1 MVLAF
6 NQRISSN
13 QKNIIINQKTTT
25 HNQNPNLFNSN
36 LNHAILFILKDTVS
50 LFDLVKRET
59 MGDKWGSV
67 YLTLLDEAEHFL
79 TVAAIHATSLECKV
93 LAVHIWQWKHLRF
106 VVESHDGDNGI
117 RTCALPSQ
125 LERAIA
131 SCHFQHSISA
141 TIVAVGFDKVETSL
155 RGSKQNVRIML
166 TYKGAAL
173 IRFLTYYD
181 AFGLL

>member
-1 MVLAF
+1 
-6 NQRISSN
+6 
-13 QKNIIINQKTTT
+13 
-25 HNQNPNLFNSN
+25 
-36 LNHAILFILKDTVS
+36 
-50 LFDLVKRET
+50 

-67 YLTLLDEAEHFL
+67 YLTLLDEAQHFL

-141 TIVAVGFDKVETSL
+141 TIVAA
-155 RGSKQNVRIML
+155 GSFARLTFSSRLWSYYIRISFFVKRPL
-166 TYKGAAL
+166 AIPPPLPYTFYTCATV
-173 IRFLTYYD
+173 F
-181 AFGLL
+181 